1 MNHPIRWGILGTGI
15 IARQFAEALRHV
27 PDAHLQAVA
36 SRNHATALAFGSDFA
51 VPTCHGSYAALASD
65 PDVDVIYIATPHPL
79 HADNARLCLQAG
91 KPVLCEKPFTMHAGQ
106 ARSVVALAREKGLF
120 LMEAMWSRFLPGI
133 VEARRLVDSG
143 LIGRAQ
149 HVQADFGYYAE
160 VGPEHRLLDPALGGG
175 ALLDLGI
182 YPLSMAAYFLG
193 PVASAHA
200 IAELGA
206 TGVDEQTAFTLRHAD
221 GGLSSCFCSFRVTTP
236 RELVISG
243 PLGSVRVA
251 RPFSEARQ
259 ITITRND
266 SEVRTLT
273 MPLLG
278 NGYAHEAIEVGR
290 CLRAG
295 LRESPVMPP
304 DQTVALLDSLDQMRS
319 QIGLRYPADGQ

>member
-1 MNHPIRWGILGTGI
+1 MNQAIRWGILGTGI

-27 PDAHLQAVA
+27 PDAQLQAVA
-36 SRNHATALAFGSDFA
+36 SRTQDTALAFGRDFD
-51 VPTCHGSYAALASD
+51 VPTCHGNYAALAAD
-65 PDVDVIYIATPHPL
+65 PEVDVIYIATPHPL

-91 KPVLCEKPFTMHAGQ
+91 KPVLCEKPFTMHAEQ
-106 ARSVVALAREKGLF
+106 ARSVVALAREKELF

-133 VEARRLVDSG
+133 VEAKRLIDSG
-143 LIGRAQ
+143 IIGRAQ
-149 HVQADFGYYAE
+149 HVQADFGYYSG

-200 IAELGA
+200 IAEIGL
-206 TGVDEQTAFTLRHAD
+206 TGVDEQTAFTLRHAG

-243 PLGSVRVA
+243 PLGSVRIA
-251 RPFSEARQ
+251 RPFSEARH
-259 ITITRND
+259 ITIDVTGAEERH
-266 SEVRTLT
+266 LT

-295 LRESPVMPP
+295 LRESPVMPL

-319 QIGLRYPADGQ
+319 QIGLRYPADGA